1 VPELLAVE
9 GVSKTFRS
17 AGAPPVHAVRDASLA
32 VAAGE
37 SVVVT
42 GPSGSGKTTLLSM
55 CGALLRPDAG
65 RVRLDGVDLGACA
78 DARLQALRLHAIGF
92 VFQRG
97 LLLAQLCARDN
108 VALVP
113 RAAGVARHEARARAE
128 RLLERVG
135 VGARAAAYP
144 AALSAGECQRVA
156 LARALVMA
164 PRLVLADEPTAHLDA
179 ASGTLVAD
187 ALRACVADAGAAL
200 VVVTHDARLARI
212 ADRTFVLDDG
222 VLSASRT

>member
-1 VPELLAVE
+1 MPEVLAAA
-9 GVSKTFRS
+9 GVAKRF
-17 AGAPPVHAVRDASLA
+17 APDVHAVRDASFS

-42 GPSGSGKTTLLSM
+42 GPSGSGKTTLLSL
-55 CGALLRPDAG
+55 CGGLLRPDRG
-65 RVRLDGVDLGACA
+65 HVRLDGFDLTSRT
-78 DARLQALRLHAIGF
+78 DAELQALRLHVVGF

-97 LLLAQLCARDN
+97 LLVSNVCVRDN

-113 RAAGVARHEARARAE
+113 RAAGGVDWREARRRAD

-135 VGARAAAYP
+135 VGTRAAAHP
-144 AALSAGECQRVA
+144 ETLSAGEAQRVT

-179 ASGTLVAD
+179 DGGALVAGL
-187 ALRACVADAGAAL
+187 LRETVREAGAAL

-212 ADRTFVLDDG
+212 ADRLLVLDDG

>member
-1 VPELLAVE
+1 VPDVLAAS
-9 GVSKTFRS
+9 GLAKRFQAR
-17 AGAPPVHAVRDASLA
+17 GMPPVQAVRAASFG

-42 GPSGSGKTTLLSM
+42 GPSGSGKTTLLSLS
-55 CGALLRPDAG
+55 GALLRPDAG
-65 RVRLDGVDLGACA
+65 SVHLDGVDLASRG
-78 DARLQALRLHAIGF
+78 DAELQALRLHAVGF

-97 LLLAQLCARDN
+97 LLLGQLSARDN

-113 RAAGVARHEARARAE
+113 RAAGIARREAYRRAD

-135 VGARAAAYP
+135 LDARAAAYP
-144 AALSAGECQRVA
+144 ETLSAGESQRVA
-156 LARALVMA
+156 LARALVMS
-164 PRLVLADEPTAHLDA
+164 PRLVLADEPTANLDA
-179 ASGTLVAD
+179 DNGARVAGVLRELV
-187 ALRACVADAGAAL
+187 VEAGAAL

-212 ADRTFVLDDG
+212 ADRLLVLDDG